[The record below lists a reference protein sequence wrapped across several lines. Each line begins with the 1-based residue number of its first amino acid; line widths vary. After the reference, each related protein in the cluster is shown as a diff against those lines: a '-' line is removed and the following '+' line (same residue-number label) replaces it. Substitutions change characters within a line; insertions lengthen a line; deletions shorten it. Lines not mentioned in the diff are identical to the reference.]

1 MKKAEKHVSREVGL
15 EIGSICGRYFLKL
28 EDLHYGYWT
37 NGLEVD
43 ITNLHIAQANYSKF
57 LISRIPD
64 GVKTILDVGCGTG
77 AITKRLLDLGY
88 HVDCVSPSA
97 FFAEQSRM
105 LLGDKIDVFECRYED
120 VETAK
125 RYDLILF
132 AESFQYIDPQEALR
146 KTFSFLNDA
155 GYMLICDFFRK
166 DVVGKSRQGGGHR
179 LSHFYDLVA
188 KYDFEP
194 VEDLDITEETT
205 PTIDILADAL
215 KNVGQ
220 PVLRSGLRL
229 LSGRY
234 PVLFKFLT
242 WKYRKRLSKI
252 NKKYFEGAR
261 TGEDFKK
268 FKSYRLLLYKK
279 APPFLL
285 SQESRGGIS
294 V

>member
-1 MKKAEKHVSREVGL
+1 MKKAGKHVSREVGL
-15 EIGSICGRYFLKL
+15 EIGSICGKYFLKL

-43 ITNLHIAQANYSKF
+43 IINLHIAQANYSKF
-57 LISRIPD
+57 LISHIPD
-64 GVKTILDVGCGTG
+64 RVKTILDVGCGTG

-97 FFAEQSRM
+97 FFAEQSRK
-105 LLGDKIDVFECRYED
+105 LLGDGINIFQCPYED
-120 VETAK
+120 VETQK

-132 AESFQYIDPQEALR
+132 AESFQYIGLEQALE
-146 KTFSFLNDA
+146 KTFRFLNED

-166 DVVGKSRQGGGHR
+166 DVAGRGSQGGGHR
-179 LSHFYDLVA
+179 LSKFCDLVA
-188 KYDFEP
+188 KYPLTLID
-194 VEDLDITEETT
+194 DLDITEETA

-229 LSGRY
+229 LSGRH

-242 WKYRKRLSKI
+242 WKYRKRLNKI
-252 NKKYFEGAR
+252 NKKYFEGAI

-268 FKSYRLLLYKK
+268 FKSYRLLLYKN
-279 APPFLL
+279 AH
-285 SQESRGGIS
+285 SDYTHS
-294 V
+294 